1 MAAARNTIVTHHAD
15 GTSSTEVVDWTAEE
29 NAAHAEA
36 DANAWKGA
44 RVAAYAELNQFE
56 MQYDDQEN
64 STTTWVDA
72 IAAIKVAHPK
82 P

>member
-1 MAAARNTIVTHHAD
+1 MAAAQNTIVTHHAD

-29 NAAHAEA
+29 TAAHAAA
-36 DANAWKGA
+36 DAIAWKSA
-44 RVAAYAELNQFE
+44 RESAYAELNQFE
-56 MQYDDQEN
+56 MQYDDQEDG
-64 STTTWVDA
+64 TTTWVDA